1 MDAASFGQNA
11 YFYDAAEGLL
21 TATILLVAEFCA
33 PEKRHIVSVFKVIQE
48 LLVPSKKKGKNQF
61 QQLNRIPPQKRPMT
75 EAEILRRRELR
86 RAAIKKQKRRR
97 TLFLTACALAAVLLI
112 AGIVL
117 LCRSCGRSEGSP
129 HDESIYSSFA
139 MSDRSCVYTFREDG
153 SGELRLSGAP
163 YKFRFALSGRT
174 LSIDFEA
181 EALTDCEYEVAYIDT
196 GLELTAGKGTATQG
210 EKFTLNRT
218 EK

>member
-1 MDAASFGQNA
+1 M
-11 YFYDAAEGLL
+11 
-21 TATILLVAEFCA
+21 
-33 PEKRHIVSVFKVIQE
+33 
-48 LLVPSKKKGKNQF
+48 
-61 QQLNRIPPQKRPMT
+61 
-75 EAEILRRRELR
+75 
-86 RAAIKKQKRRR
+86 
-97 TLFLTACALAAVLLI
+97 
-112 AGIVL
+112 
-117 LCRSCGRSEGSP
+117 
-129 HDESIYSSFA
+129 IYGSFA
-139 MSDRSCVYTFREDG
+139 MSDKSCVYTFREDG

-163 YKFRFALSGRT
+163 YKFCFTLSGRT

>member
-1 MDAASFGQNA
+1 
-11 YFYDAAEGLL
+11 
-21 TATILLVAEFCA
+21 
-33 PEKRHIVSVFKVIQE
+33 
-48 LLVPSKKKGKNQF
+48 
-61 QQLNRIPPQKRPMT
+61 MT

-86 RAAIKKQKRRR
+86 RAAIKNQKQRR
-97 TLFLTACALAAVLLI
+97 TLFLTDCGLAAVLLI

-117 LCRSCGRSEGSP
+117 LCRGCGRTEGSP
-129 HDESIYSSFA
+129 HNESIYGSFA
-139 MSDRSCVYTFREDG
+139 MSDKSCVYTFREDG

-163 YKFRFALSGRT
+163 YRFRFTLSGRT

-181 EALTDCEYEVAYIDT
+181 EALADCEYDVAYTDT
-196 GLELTAGKGTATQG
+196 GRVLTAGKGTATKG

>member
-1 MDAASFGQNA
+1 MQD
-11 YFYDAAEGLL
+11 
-21 TATILLVAEFCA
+21 
-33 PEKRHIVSVFKVIQE
+33 
-48 LLVPSKKKGKNQF
+48 
-61 QQLNRIPPQKRPMT
+61 NRIPRPMT

-97 TLFLTACALAAVLLI
+97 TLFLTVCGLAAVLLI

-117 LCRSCGRSEGSP
+117 LCRGCGHTEGSP
-129 HDESIYSSFA
+129 HNESIY
-139 MSDRSCVYTFREDG
+139 G

-163 YKFRFALSGRT
+163 YKFRFTQSGKT

-181 EALTDCEYEVAYIDT
+181 EALADCEYDVAYTDT

-210 EKFTLNRT
+210 AKYILNRT

>member
-1 MDAASFGQNA
+1 MQD
-11 YFYDAAEGLL
+11 
-21 TATILLVAEFCA
+21 
-33 PEKRHIVSVFKVIQE
+33 
-48 LLVPSKKKGKNQF
+48 
-61 QQLNRIPPQKRPMT
+61 NRIPPQKRPMT
-75 EAEILRRRELR
+75 EAEMLRRRELR
-86 RAAIKKQKRRR
+86 RSAIKKQKRRR

-117 LCRSCGRSEGSP
+117 LCRSCGRSEGSTN
-129 HDESIYSSFA
+129 ESIYGSFA

-163 YKFRFALSGRT
+163 YKFRFTLSGRT
-174 LSIDFEA
+174 LFIDFEA

>member
-1 MDAASFGQNA
+1 MQD
-11 YFYDAAEGLL
+11 
-21 TATILLVAEFCA
+21 
-33 PEKRHIVSVFKVIQE
+33 
-48 LLVPSKKKGKNQF
+48 
-61 QQLNRIPPQKRPMT
+61 NRIPRPMT

-86 RAAIKKQKRRR
+86 RAAIKKQQRRR
-97 TLFLTACALAAVLLI
+97 TIFLTACGLAAVLLI

-117 LCRSCGRSEGSP
+117 LCRSCGRSEGST
-129 HDESIYSSFA
+129 HNESIYGSFE

-163 YKFRFALSGRT
+163 YRFRFTLSGKT

-181 EALTDCEYEVAYIDT
+181 EALTDCEYEVAYTDT
-196 GLELTAGKGTATQG
+196 GLELTAGNGTMTQG
-210 EKFTLNRT
+210 EKYILNRT

>member
-1 MDAASFGQNA
+1 MQD
-11 YFYDAAEGLL
+11 
-21 TATILLVAEFCA
+21 
-33 PEKRHIVSVFKVIQE
+33 
-48 LLVPSKKKGKNQF
+48 
-61 QQLNRIPPQKRPMT
+61 NRIPPQKRPMT

-86 RAAIKKQKRRR
+86 RAAIKKQQRRR
-97 TLFLTACALAAVLLI
+97 TLFLTACGLAAVLLI

-117 LCRSCGRSEGSP
+117 LCRSCGRESSP
-129 HDESIYSSFA
+129 RNENIYGSFA
-139 MSDRSCVYTFREDG
+139 MSDKSCVYTFREDG

-163 YKFRFALSGRT
+163 YKFRFTLSGRT

-181 EALTDCEYEVAYIDT
+181 EALADCEYEIAYTDT

-210 EKFTLNRT
+210 EKYILNRT

>member
-1 MDAASFGQNA
+1 MQD
-11 YFYDAAEGLL
+11 
-21 TATILLVAEFCA
+21 
-33 PEKRHIVSVFKVIQE
+33 
-48 LLVPSKKKGKNQF
+48 
-61 QQLNRIPPQKRPMT
+61 NRIPRPMT
-75 EAEILRRRELR
+75 EAEMLRRRELR
-86 RAAIKKQKRRR
+86 RAAIKKHKRRR
-97 TLFLTACALAAVLLI
+97 TLLLTACGLAAVLLI

-117 LCRSCGRSEGSP
+117 LCRSCGRNEG
-129 HDESIYSSFA
+129 IYGSFA
-139 MSDRSCVYTFREDG
+139 MSDKSCVYTFREDG
-153 SGELRLSGAP
+153 SGELWLSGAP
-163 YKFRFALSGRT
+163 YKFRFTLSGRT